1 MRYQYRVMGVIG
13 ISCGILDV
21 NPHVFSKELYKKF
34 AFYSWVELEEEP
46 ELQKTQGKTTNGT
59 TKQKWNENK
68 NYFNFMLRFCAF
80 FKCFTFWRVDKFFFK
95 PSLARRQANC
105 LFIRVDRPNKPRKKF
120 EMSSKGSGK
129 YPEPDAERD
138 TDVASGP
145 SRDISYRD
153 KKCAYEI
160 FIRVSHCELT
170 FRHLQINVDTCLHP
184 KNHSSSTKPNEKKSK
199 TKLKATSRLSSVSF
213 PTLCKIYFIF

>member
-1 MRYQYRVMGVIG
+1 MTPQNRNWMKTKI
-13 ISCGILDV
+13 ILI
-21 NPHVFSKELYKKF
+21 L
-34 AFYSWVELEEEP
+34 
-46 ELQKTQGKTTNGT
+46 
-59 TKQKWNENK
+59 
-68 NYFNFMLRFCAF
+68 
-80 FKCFTFWRVDKFFFK
+80 CFVSVLFLCFICWRVDNFFVK
-95 PSLARRQANC
+95 PRLARRQANC

-145 SRDISYRD
+145 SQDISYRD

-170 FRHLQINVDTCLHP
+170 FRHLQINVDTCPLP
-184 KNHSSSTKPNEKKSK
+184 KNHSFSTKPNEKKSK
-199 TKLKATSRLSSVSF
+199 TKLKATSRLNFCVL
-213 PTLCKIYFIF
+213 PNPLQNLFIFNFRSYLSQWSFIFFYFSPFFQDPFCIHTEASEASLSNGKQRNRHPTNFSSD